1 MTEDKVRIMKRTD
14 SRERLESELQEL
26 ETELFGHLVAVAQQ
40 LLLGDTSRAARRG
53 YRQAVKRWTRWAQPR
68 AYTVL
73 PASPDHLAEYFAEG
87 ERTGV
92 CFGTMRVYAVAIAM
106 YHRRMGL
113 DNPVRGPALLALER
127 HGQLSGNDRELTDGL
142 TRNHLRTIRETAR
155 RSCKMKGNC
164 DSPLHDYEVGPAD
177 IALLSVMR
185 DARLHATDAAVL
197 LWTDITEEPD
207 GSGVVTVRCTNNDP
221 EDDIIRPVPVETM
234 QALREMEPAC
244 GREGKVFGLD
254 ECRID
259 ARIRDVARL
268 AGLNGNFNGDSPR
281 LGKSLDHV
289 LAGLGFGETAA
300 TSRLGVETPA
310 TVNSALPAALPEKS
324 IAVKSP

>member
-1 MTEDKVRIMKRTD
+1 MRRTENRD
-14 SRERLESELQEL
+14 RLEPERQEL
-26 ETELFGHLVAVAQQ
+26 EEELFGHVLAVAQQ
-40 LLLGDTSRAARRG
+40 FLMVDTSRAARRH
-53 YRQAVKRWTRWAQPR
+53 YRQAVKRWTIWAQPR
-68 AYTVL
+68 GYTAL
-73 PASPDHLAEYFAEG
+73 PASAGHLAEYFEDNIQKG
-87 ERTGV
+87 E

-106 YHRRMGL
+106 YHRWMGL
-113 DNPVRGPALLALER
+113 DNPVRGPALLTLER
-127 HGQLSGNDRELTDGL
+127 HGERSGDDPGMIDGL
-142 TRNHLRTIRETAR
+142 RHTHLMTIMETAR
-155 RSCKMKGNC
+155 RHCRMKGDC
-164 DSPLHDYEVGPAD
+164 EAPLHDYEIGPAD

-244 GREGKVFGLD
+244 EREGKVFGLD

-259 ARIRDVARL
+259 ARIRDIALL
-268 AGLNGNFNGDSPR
+268 AGLDGNFNGDSPR

-289 LAGLGFGETAA
+289 LAGLGFRETAV